1 MREFVAPTIGITTL
15 NHESSMLEFSTL
27 RIAKDPQHP
36 RIARLFLNRPE
47 RPNGAIPGA
56 LSLRVTKRAR

>member
-1 MREFVAPTIGITTL
+1 
-15 NHESSMLEFSTL
+15 MLEFSTL